1 MQLYKRI
8 TFFFSV
14 STVFSVKFIV
24 TGTHPE
30 TKIGSVFFFLVT
42 CRYKNDVYTTP
53 SASTGIQHTRKAESM
68 FTPLL
73 RHRFHFQN
81 TRTAPHGAA
90 HAAQEHQRREENY
103 ACQPCRAGHLLINCW
118 QMREGDCRR
127 HARAWPFQQR
137 NPSHCPMSMCCCSLI
152 VLRIVNFARELVGW
166 VSKCHTLKFS
176 NNSIGKIVNTKK
188 FE

>member
-30 TKIGSVFFFLVT
+30 TKIGSVFFLVT

-127 HARAWPFQQR
+127 HARA
-137 NPSHCPMSMCCCSLI
+137 
-152 VLRIVNFARELVGW
+152 
-166 VSKCHTLKFS
+166 
-176 NNSIGKIVNTKK
+176 
-188 FE
+188 